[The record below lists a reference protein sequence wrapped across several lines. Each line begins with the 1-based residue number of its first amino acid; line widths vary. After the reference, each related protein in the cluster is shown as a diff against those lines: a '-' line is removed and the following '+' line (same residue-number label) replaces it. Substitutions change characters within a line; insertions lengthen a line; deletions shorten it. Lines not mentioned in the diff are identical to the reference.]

1 MKQPL
6 VELVVLDADCAATE
20 RIEKRREREEKLA
33 FFLPSLSKKSG
44 GIFLQNFFRLSR
56 TKKRRRRRRQRKM
69 TSSTNNVDVA
79 AGVTAALVCAGV
91 GFLAELVLAVWA
103 YRKPGFSSLRVRG
116 WIFG

>member
-44 GIFLQNFFRLSR
+44 GIF
-56 TKKRRRRRRQRKM
+56 
-69 TSSTNNVDVA
+69 SSKLFPIEPDEKTTT
-79 AGVTAALVCAGV
+79 TATTT
-91 GFLAELVLAVWA
+91 
-103 YRKPGFSSLRVRG
+103 
-116 WIFG
+116 